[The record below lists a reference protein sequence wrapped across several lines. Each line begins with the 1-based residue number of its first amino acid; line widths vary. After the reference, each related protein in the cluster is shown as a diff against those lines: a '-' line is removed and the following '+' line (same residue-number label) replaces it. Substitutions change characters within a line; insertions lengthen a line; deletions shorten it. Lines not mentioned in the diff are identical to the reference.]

1 VLIRSFKQVVE
12 RVPNARLVIAG
23 GGEDEKRL
31 KKVSHDME
39 LCKRIEFKGKVTD
52 SERLRLMQQAWV
64 FVNPSMMEGWGIT
77 TIEANAC
84 GVPVV
89 ASNVPG
95 LRESVKSPETGY
107 LVPYGDV
114 DALAERIA
122 QLLESPEQRARM
134 SQNALRWARQFDWD
148 LSAQKT
154 LAIIKEIELAK
165 T

>member
-1 VLIRSFKQVVE
+1 
-12 RVPNARLVIAG
+12 
-23 GGEDEKRL
+23 
-31 KKVSHDME
+31 
-39 LCKRIEFKGKVTD
+39 
-52 SERLRLMQQAWV
+52 
-64 FVNPSMMEGWGIT
+64 
-77 TIEANAC
+77 
-84 GVPVV
+84 
-89 ASNVPG
+89 
-95 LRESVKSPETGY
+95 
-107 LVPYGDV
+107 VPYGDV